1 MISRYN
7 CDTKNGDDW
16 WRQDPAGGEY
26 AQRGVLL
33 LLRIGDER
41 VTLAAS
47 DHSSL
52 IERTVR
58 MVDTGFKNGMQVIN
72 LFPL

>member
-1 MISRYN
+1 
-7 CDTKNGDDW
+7 
-16 WRQDPAGGEY
+16 
-26 AQRGVLL
+26 VLL

-58 MVDTGFKNGMQVIN
+58 MVDTGFKNGMQVTD
-72 LFPL
+72 LSFPLTFANP